1 MVHLI
6 LALAIAAD
14 VGGEVRSAV
23 NDQPIAGVIVS
34 AVGGSDTVRT
44 DTNGRF
50 RLVTS
55 TTTRLRFFRAGYTPR
70 ELVAAPGDSTLL
82 VVLTPT
88 ARTLEASTITAV
100 RGDDAAPVTRATID
114 EAELDRR
121 YFGQELPL
129 LLTTAPSVTAYS
141 DAGSFSGYSY
151 MRLRG
156 IDQTRIN
163 ITLDGIPLNDPEDHF
178 VYFSNFPDLTNSLQS
193 VELQRGVGASSNGV
207 ASYAGSLMMESV
219 SLAGG
224 QRGGDVQLER
234 GSFDS
239 NRGSLEYA
247 TGLLPSRL
255 SLYAR
260 GSVQQ
265 TEGYRRNSSNRSESF
280 FLSGGYFGDRDIVK
294 LVAFGGR
301 ARNGLAYLAA
311 SAEDL
316 AADPR
321 ANPLTESER
330 DDFFQDF
337 ASAQYTRLLGP
348 DASVGVTAYGMWS
361 DGNYDVRVDPDL
373 ENFNLASNAVGAIA
387 TARARVGRLQ
397 LLGGAHANG
406 YRRSHYAV
414 VRPDLETRLY
424 DNTGEKDDASAFAK
438 ATYGVG
444 AWSILGDLQV
454 RYAAFRYEPD
464 VNAGITSRHIDWTFV
479 NPKIGVTWQANSAW
493 RLYASYGRN
502 GREPA
507 RNDMLAGFD
516 NLDTSNVEFVGDFA
530 RVKPESVR
538 DLEAGIALRTA
549 RLGVQANLYSMDFHN
564 EISPIGELSYLGLPL
579 RKNVASSYRRGVEI
593 DAEFRATAALTGTL
607 NATVSQNRI
616 DAYTDDAA
624 GVTYRDVEPLL
635 TPRVIAN
642 ASLRYALGRGLT
654 TSLDGRF
661 VSRSYLANTS
671 DARFTTPGRATLDGT
686 VGWTI
691 LRYTLG
697 IRANNL
703 TNTPFYTGGYTDGTT
718 SYYYVLPQRNVFVTI
733 RARF

>member
-1 MVHLI
+1 
-6 LALAIAAD
+6 
-14 VGGEVRSAV
+14 
-23 NDQPIAGVIVS
+23 
-34 AVGGSDTVRT
+34 
-44 DTNGRF
+44 
-50 RLVTS
+50 
-55 TTTRLRFFRAGYTPR
+55 
-70 ELVAAPGDSTLL
+70 
-82 VVLTPT
+82 
-88 ARTLEASTITAV
+88 
-100 RGDDAAPVTRATID
+100 
-114 EAELDRR
+114 
-121 YFGQELPL
+121 
-129 LLTTAPSVTAYS
+129 
-141 DAGSFSGYSY
+141 
-151 MRLRG
+151 
-156 IDQTRIN
+156 
-163 ITLDGIPLNDPEDHF
+163 
-178 VYFSNFPDLTNSLQS
+178 
-193 VELQRGVGASSNGV
+193 
-207 ASYAGSLMMESV
+207 
-219 SLAGG
+219 
-224 QRGGDVQLER
+224 
-234 GSFDS
+234 
-239 NRGSLEYA
+239 
-247 TGLLPSRL
+247 
-255 SLYAR
+255 
-260 GSVQQ
+260 
-265 TEGYRRNSSNRSESF
+265 
-280 FLSGGYFGDRDIVK
+280 
-294 LVAFGGR
+294 
-301 ARNGLAYLAA
+301 
-311 SAEDL
+311 
-316 AADPR
+316 
-321 ANPLTESER
+321 
-330 DDFFQDF
+330 
-337 ASAQYTRLLGP
+337 
-348 DASVGVTAYGMWS
+348 
-361 DGNYDVRVDPDL
+361 
-373 ENFNLASNAVGAIA
+373 
-387 TARARVGRLQ
+387 LQ

-454 RYAAFRYEPD
+454 RHAAFRYEPD
-464 VNAGITSRHIDWTFV
+464 VNAGITSRRIDWTFV

-549 RLGVQANLYSMDFHN
+549 RFGVQANLYSMDFHN

-661 VSRSYLANTS
+661 VGRSYLANTS